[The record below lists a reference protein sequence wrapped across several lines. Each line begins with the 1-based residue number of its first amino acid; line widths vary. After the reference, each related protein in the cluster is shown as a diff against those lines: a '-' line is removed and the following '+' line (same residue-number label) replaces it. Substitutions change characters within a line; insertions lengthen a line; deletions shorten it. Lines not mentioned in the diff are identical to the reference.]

1 MFLLM
6 WTAQFRTVASA
17 PKARFSERLCAWH
30 RSHMNVFKEK
40 NRATNRKNPPNASTV
55 MSRRFHAIECV
66 LFDAS
71 LASMTTT
78 GSMKAFKHAVSST

>member
-1 MFLLM
+1 MFLPM
-6 WTAQFRTVASA
+6 WSAQFRTVGSA
-17 PKARFSERLCAWH
+17 PNARFSARLYAWH
-30 RSHMNVFKEK
+30 RSRMNVFEGK
-40 NRATNRKNPPNASTV
+40 NRATNRKNPSNASTV